1 MRIAAMG
8 VLGALVTLAG
18 CGGGGGGST
27 KGPEWQTVENTE
39 GGYSLKVPFWS
50 DEIGWHAQTQGSSTT
65 VSKPNGEVDC
75 AADVNALTKEQNTL
89 DDYVK
94 WHLQESELK
103 KNPGFNLKGQPAPV
117 KVGGR
122 DGRRAT
128 FSMKSVMFKSVG
140 DGTQTETVTY
150 TLKGR
155 NVYSLRTACPT
166 VKWEPWKQYFVE
178 MHKSFAVK

>member
-1 MRIAAMG
+1 MRLAGFG
-8 VLGALVTLAG
+8 VVVALAG
-18 CGGGGGGST
+18 CGGGDGGST

-50 DEIGWHAQTQGSSTT
+50 DEVGWHAQTMGSSTT

-75 AADVNALTKEQNTL
+75 AVDVNALAEGINTL
-89 DDYVK
+89 DDYVT
-94 WHLQESELK
+94 WHLEKSDLR
-103 KNPGFNLKGQPAPV
+103 KNPGFTIKAKPTSV

-122 DGRRAT
+122 DGRRVT
-128 FSMKSVMFKSVG
+128 FSMKSVAFKSIG

-155 NVYSLRTACPT
+155 NLYSLRTACPT
-166 VKWEPWKQYFVE
+166 VKWEPWKQYLVE
-178 MHKSFAVK
+178 MHKSFSVK